1 MQQEQSDPVQPQS
14 PPISTELWRQKD
26 ITAFVEALHSIR
38 ARAPNGGFK
47 APHFREAG
55 QRLAQQVPDGMPKT
69 ADQLSHK
76 YQEVHITILYFV
88 WTEPANTCYTLA
100 QG

>member
-1 MQQEQSDPVQPQS
+1 MQQEQSDSVQPQS
-14 PPISTELWRQKD
+14 SSISTELWRQKD
-26 ITAFVEALHSIR
+26 VAAFVEALHSIR

-55 QRLAQQVPDGMPKT
+55 QRLAQEVPDGMPKT

-76 YQEVHITILYFV
+76 YQEVHTSILCFV
-88 WTEPANTCYTLA
+88 QTE
-100 QG
+100 QS